1 MLMFIHRLEEEE
13 AARQKLQL
21 EKVSA
26 DAKLKKLEED
36 IAIQDDSNAKL
47 IKEKKSLEERLSE
60 VSSSLVEEEEKG
72 KQLGKLKTKYES
84 IIADLEDRLRKE
96 TQVRILFCK
105 FGNFSR
111 YFYFREYRQKNICDV
126 KKSQLWHDLPISLN

>member
-96 TQVRILFCK
+96 TQVRILH
-105 FGNFSR
+105 
-111 YFYFREYRQKNICDV
+111 YQFRNYRE
-126 KKSQLWHDLPISLN
+126 

>member
-96 TQVRILFCK
+96 TQVSILYLPLEIGRVENFAYSHERVDYISIIEIFTVCK
-105 FGNFSR
+105 FNS
-111 YFYFREYRQKNICDV
+111 
-126 KKSQLWHDLPISLN
+126 S